1 MSHPEGDT
9 EEDWQL
15 GDSHIYTCARVRA
28 RACRSQSLPSF
39 YKSVYVPLLY
49 TLFLDAYDNSFL
61 GVSMLDSPVFAGLF
75 LGVYWFVF
83 CVDAVL

>member
-15 GDSHIYTCARVRA
+15 GDSHIYTCALARA
-28 RACRSQSLPSF
+28 RACRSQSLSSF

-49 TLFLDAYDNSFL
+49 TLFLDAYDNRGF
-61 GVSMLDSPVFAGLF
+61 FRGLERHARF
-75 LGVYWFVF
+75 TSVCGACF
-83 CVDAVL
+83 